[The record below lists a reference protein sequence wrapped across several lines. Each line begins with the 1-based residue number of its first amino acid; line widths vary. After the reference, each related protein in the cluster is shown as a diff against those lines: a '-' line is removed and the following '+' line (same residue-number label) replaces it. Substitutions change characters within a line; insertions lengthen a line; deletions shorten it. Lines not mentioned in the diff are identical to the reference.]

1 MGGLLKSSKSILSGS
16 GSSHRGGGSPGGGGG
31 VGVGGWGGGEGSVG
45 SVSQGG
51 LSKGGSGHGSGS
63 RRGQGLVNNNNN
75 SHHSVLGSPSPDD
88 GSLLSIDELVP
99 LQDEG
104 RDMEGQGQG
113 KDERK
118 MVIVEQRP
126 GDATPGLPLGF
137 TTVAG
142 VSVSGDIIDEGDA
155 RAAVAMRGSLQGM
168 GERGK
173 DRGSA
178 AGGSSQS
185 NSAMISGSRSG
196 GGGGGR
202 GRGVSGDDNHDS
214 SVMISES
221 AGGGADD
228 SMTRASQDAS
238 GQGLGGVAGEGS
250 VTGGSVVG
258 GSVVEGSIGTAK
270 GLLAKNE
277 VPFAILGKP
286 VYVLVDH
293 NPHILA
299 HLSN

>member
-1 MGGLLKSSKSILSGS
+1 M
-16 GSSHRGGGSPGGGGG
+16 
-31 VGVGGWGGGEGSVG
+31 
-45 SVSQGG
+45 
-51 LSKGGSGHGSGS
+51 
-63 RRGQGLVNNNNN
+63 
-75 SHHSVLGSPSPDD
+75 
-88 GSLLSIDELVP
+88 
-99 LQDEG
+99 
-104 RDMEGQGQG
+104 
-113 KDERK
+113 
-118 MVIVEQRP
+118 VEQRA
-126 GDATPGLPLGF
+126 GDATPGLPLGI

-142 VSVSGDIIDEGDA
+142 VSVSGDVIDEGDA

-168 GERGK
+168 GERG
-173 DRGSA
+173 RGSV

-185 NSAMISGSRSG
+185 NNAMISGGRS
-196 GGGGGR
+196 GGGGR
-202 GRGVSGDDNHDS
+202 GRGVSGDDNNDS
-214 SVMISES
+214 SVVISES
-221 AGGGADD
+221 AGGGAED
-228 SMTRASQDAS
+228 SLTRASQDAS